1 MAKAFFLEDP
11 DCPTLVA
18 KQAKQ
23 QQKFCP
29 NEPGVARDSFFS
41 FYLFISF
48 NYLIEFNFVTYLK
61 DALERGAHDD
71 SQSPLPGQVGPGTS
85 RV

>member
-1 MAKAFFLEDP
+1 MSSNKAK
-11 DCPTLVA
+11 
-18 KQAKQ
+18 

-29 NEPGVARDSFFS
+29 NEPGGRARLFSFFS
-41 FYLFISF
+41 FFYLFHLINELNSIS
-48 NYLIEFNFVTYLK
+48 LLTSLK

>member
-1 MAKAFFLEDP
+1 MLLNVVHYNNNKSFV
-11 DCPTLVA
+11 PTS
-18 KQAKQ
+18 
-23 QQKFCP
+23 
-29 NEPGVARDSFFS
+29 PGSRETLFFS

-61 DALERGAHDD
+61 DAPERGAHDD